1 MPTSNQS
8 RPESGHASN
17 PFAFIVDGDE
27 RVCRA
32 LGIVLAKLGI
42 ETASFASAKV
52 AIAAFEQR
60 RPQIVFL
67 DVALAQS
74 DAVDMVNGLGQTGY
88 DGTIQLI
95 TDASPTIVA
104 TIMRIGA
111 RYGLRLRPVLQ
122 KPFRGGAIREI
133 VADLLVPAAAAG

>member
-1 MPTSNQS
+1 M
-8 RPESGHASN
+8 
-17 PFAFIVDGDE
+17 
-27 RVCRA
+27 
-32 LGIVLAKLGI
+32 
-42 ETASFASAKV
+42 
-52 AIAAFEQR
+52 
-60 RPQIVFL
+60 FL

-104 TIMRIGA
+104 AIMRIGA

-122 KPFRGGAIREI
+122 KPFR
-133 VADLLVPAAAAG
+133 ADELAAKMAAVLAESAARPGLGLQRPAPSDAAAAPRDGR